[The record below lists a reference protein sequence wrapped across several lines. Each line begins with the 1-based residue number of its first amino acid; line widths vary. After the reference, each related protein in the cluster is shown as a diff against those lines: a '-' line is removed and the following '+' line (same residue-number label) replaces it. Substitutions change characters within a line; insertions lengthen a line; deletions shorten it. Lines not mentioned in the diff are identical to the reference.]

1 MKRKQNITEDS
12 KTRSHH
18 CLGFTTSLLFL
29 SLQRPGPESPPDHS
43 KRDRILNHMPRVS
56 GSLFSCSY
64 EDPEVAIA
72 EPKLWKLVP
81 LPMAVAPPNPV
92 AGTE

>member
-1 MKRKQNITEDS
+1 MKSKQNIMVDG

-18 CLGFTTSLLFL
+18 CLGFTSLLFL
-29 SLQRPGPESPPDHS
+29 SLQRPSPESPPDQS

>member
-1 MKRKQNITEDS
+1 MKDS

-18 CLGFTTSLLFL
+18 CLGFTSLLL
-29 SLQRPGPESPPDHS
+29 QTLQRLGPESPPDQS

-56 GSLFSCSY
+56 GSLLSCSY

-81 LPMAVAPPNPV
+81 LPMAVGPPKPV